1 MTWSFSA
8 PLLSVAS
15 EFTGKYAPYQ
25 AVQVKPHPQGGVLVS
40 ATDQG
45 KVAVVGYDPRGEASG
60 ETCLLV
66 SSELGRACRAVK
78 TGARELTVDG
88 MNATVRSYS
97 KSGGSSKAAEFLVQ
111 HSSVQFPPLGQAL
124 QSCIERWGR
133 TPRVSETAGRYD
145 AGLLERAI
153 KAAITRESNA
163 AAKEIVALKY
173 ATEDYGK
180 EVSKVTQIERE
191 IAAGRFKN
199 AAPALQQQLLAQARA
214 YDEVAAAGKRT
225 MGVLSEQQ
233 KLAITYQRSL

>member
-153 KAAITRESNA
+153 KAAGSLADSITLSAFDGGPLRLQGA
-163 AAKEIVALKY
+163 GLEILILLMPQTALPIPPVPQWISGL
-173 ATEDYGK
+173 DGP
-180 EVSKVTQIERE
+180 
-191 IAAGRFKN
+191 AGE
-199 AAPALQQQLLAQARA
+199 A
-214 YDEVAAAGKRT
+214 
-225 MGVLSEQQ
+225 
-233 KLAITYQRSL
+233 

>member
-1 MTWSFSA
+1 MTWNFSA

-25 AVQVKPHPQGGVLVS
+25 AVQVKPHPKGGVLVS

-66 SSELGRACRAVK
+66 GSELGRACRAVK
-78 TGARELTVDG
+78 TGAREITVDG

-111 HSSVQFPPLGQAL
+111 HSAVEFPPLAQAL

-153 KAAITRESNA
+153 KAAGSLAESITLSAFDGGPLRLQGA
-163 AAKEIVALKY
+163 GLEILILLMPQTALPIPPVPQWIS
-173 ATEDYGK
+173 GLG
-180 EVSKVTQIERE
+180 QP
-191 IAAGRFKN
+191 AGE
-199 AAPALQQQLLAQARA
+199 A
-214 YDEVAAAGKRT
+214 
-225 MGVLSEQQ
+225 
-233 KLAITYQRSL
+233 